1 MQAQSLARLALA
13 LIAATAANGAN
24 AQGGGSQQPCGER
37 HLATIEADGSVSAGS
52 LDRLRSQ
59 ASAGERLYV
68 GWEIARPGEPP
79 IVKHWQ
85 DAQFITLFENI
96 VFTQVSG
103 WRQDPEVG
111 KGQIQLPAGQWTS
124 LLSSDGQLLTR
135 MTDHPEPIRI
145 RVRSFWCLAG

>member
-1 MQAQSLARLALA
+1 MRAKGLAQLSLALMAMASADASNAQSS
-13 LIAATAANGAN
+13 GP
-24 AQGGGSQQPCGER
+24 QPCGER
-37 HLATIEADGSVSAGS
+37 LLATIEADGKVSAGS

-85 DAQFITLFENI
+85 DAQFITLFEDI
-96 VFTQVSG
+96 LFTQVGG
-103 WRQDPEVG
+103 WRQDPLVG
-111 KGQIQLPAGQWTS
+111 KGQIELPAGQWIS

-135 MTDHPEPIRI
+135 MTDQPEPIKI
-145 RVRSFWCLAG
+145 RVRSYWCLAG